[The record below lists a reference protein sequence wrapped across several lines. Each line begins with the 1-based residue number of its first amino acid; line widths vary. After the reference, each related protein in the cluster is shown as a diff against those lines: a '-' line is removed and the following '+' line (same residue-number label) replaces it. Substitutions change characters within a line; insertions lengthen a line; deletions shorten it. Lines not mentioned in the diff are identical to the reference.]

1 MAAKVLV
8 AIFVIFASM
17 FTVFPASTNPLPFVL
32 FHGIA
37 DECSSARLQ
46 NFTATLRK
54 WSGAQG
60 SCIEIGNG
68 FMDSFFMPIE
78 KQIEVACKKVKSMKE
93 LSAGYNLVAESQGN
107 MVGRGLIQTC
117 DGGPPV
123 KNYIALAG
131 PHAGVASP
139 PLCNET
145 QTCVLE
151 ANLIRLGV
159 YTKFV
164 QERLAPAGY
173 IKIPTDI
180 EGYMKG
186 CVFLP
191 RLNNEISGQK
201 NSLFKKRFSRLQ
213 NLVLIKFE
221 QDQTLIPRETSWF
234 GHYEDGSWNKI
245 LPVQQTKLYTED
257 RIGLRTLDKAGKV
270 KFINVTG
277 DHLQISFSDLQKH
290 VFPYLR
296 AN

>member
-213 NLVLIKFE
+213 NLFE